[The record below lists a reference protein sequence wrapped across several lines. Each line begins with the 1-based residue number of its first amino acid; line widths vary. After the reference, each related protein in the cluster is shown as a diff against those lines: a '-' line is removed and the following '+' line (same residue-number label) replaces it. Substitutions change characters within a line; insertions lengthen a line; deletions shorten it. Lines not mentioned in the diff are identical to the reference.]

1 MVSRVLLHVS
11 LLFDDSPEG
20 KECNLWLELGKLVPS
35 AAALEVG
42 V

>member
-20 KECNLWLELGKLVPS
+20 KERNLWLELGKLVPS